1 MKNVIHNFKATQMPE
16 PADSTAEN
24 ARHEN
29 VTRILDAAERLFRH
43 YGYYK
48 TNVADIAKDLGMSPA
63 NVYRFFSSKAEIH
76 QALAKRMLDAGYEAA
91 LAIARTPVSAEERLR
106 RYGHAMH
113 NMTVETMLDQ
123 EKVHEMVVVAI
134 EEEWPVVDAHVTR
147 LDEVIT
153 SIIRDGIDTGEF
165 PPQDPEAA
173 GRCFSACLAILIHPQ
188 MVTQCLMKQNR
199 PNAEELIEFA
209 LKAVKN

>member
-1 MKNVIHNFKATQMPE
+1 MPE
-16 PADSTAEN
+16 PADSTVEN

-91 LAIARTPVSAEERLR
+91 LAIARLPVSAEERLR

-173 GRCFSACLAILIHPQ
+173 GRCFSACLSILIHPQ

>member
-1 MKNVIHNFKATQMPE
+1 MSE
-16 PADSTAEN
+16 SADSMADN
-24 ARHEN
+24 VRHEN

-76 QALAKRMLDAGYEAA
+76 QALAQRMLDAGYGAA
-91 LAIARTPVSAEERLR
+91 LAIARLSISAEERLR

-134 EEEWPVVDAHVTR
+134 EEEWPVIEAHITR
-147 LDEVIT
+147 LNGVIA
-153 SIIRDGIDTGEF
+153 SIIADGIEAGEF
-165 PPQDPEAA
+165 PPQDAEVA
-173 GRCFSACLAILIHPQ
+173 GSCFSACLAILVHPQ

-199 PNAEELIEFA
+199 PNAEQMIEFA
-209 LKAVKN
+209 LKAVKK

>member
-1 MKNVIHNFKATQMPE
+1 MKNVTNNQMARE
-16 PADSTAEN
+16 MSEAADNTAEN
-24 ARHEN
+24 ARQEN

-63 NVYRFFSSKAEIH
+63 NVYRFFSSKTEIH
-76 QALAKRMLDAGYEAA
+76 QALAQRMLDAGYEVA
-91 LAIARTPVSAEERLR
+91 LAIARLPVTAEERLR

-134 EEEWPVVDAHVTR
+134 EEEWPVIDAHVTR

-153 SIIRDGIDTGEF
+153 SIIRDGIETGEF
-165 PPQDPEAA
+165 PPQDPESS
-173 GRCFSACLAILIHPQ
+173 GRCFSACLAVIVHPQ